1 MNIELYCVYQIIY
14 VKIIYIYI
22 YIYIYTH
29 TDQRRKKMCIIRS
42 MFHLFHAHLDSAPLL
57 LPVLYA

>member
-1 MNIELYCVYQIIY
+1 MNSELYCVYQIIY

-22 YIYIYTH
+22 HTH
-29 TDQRRKKMCIIRS
+29 TDQRRKKMWIIRS
-42 MFHLFHAHLDSAPLL
+42 MFQLFLAHLDSTPFM